1 MGGLRH
7 RYLVTYDVSDDKR
20 LKRVYKR
27 LCGYGDPVQYSVFL
41 CDLSAKQRVLM
52 VGDLTGLIKHDEDQ
66 VLIVNL
72 GPSEGRGGK
81 VVETLGRVLPE
92 MQRGAVVV

>member
-20 LKRVYKR
+20 LKKAYKC

-41 CDLSAKQRVLM
+41 CDLSAKERVLM
-52 VGDLTGLIKHDEDQ
+52 VGNFTELIKHDEDQ

-92 MQRGAVVV
+92 SQRGAVVV

>member
-1 MGGLRH
+1 M
-7 RYLVTYDVSDDKR
+7 TYDVSDDKR

>member
-81 VVETLGRVLPE
+81 VVETLGRALRE
-92 MQRGAVVV
+92 MQRAAVVV